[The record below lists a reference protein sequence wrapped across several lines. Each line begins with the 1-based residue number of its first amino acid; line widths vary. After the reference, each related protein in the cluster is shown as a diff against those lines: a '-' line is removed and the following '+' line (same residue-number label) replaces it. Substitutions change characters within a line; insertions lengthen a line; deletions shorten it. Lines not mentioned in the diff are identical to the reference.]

1 MVQERKRLNGGE
13 IVDECASNRQT
24 LARQFKGYQKVF
36 IALGDET
43 RQHIFLTLLEQEQ
56 VGMRVPEITEK
67 THLSRPAVSHHLQI
81 MKDAGLIS
89 MHRVGTMNYYY
100 VDANKSCWGGLK
112 ELIDNINQVIERAAE
127 SGYPHLETWQA
138 QNLEGKP

>member
-1 MVQERKRLNGGE
+1 MEQ
-13 IVDECASNRQT
+13 CASNRQM
-24 LARQFKGYQKVF
+24 LARQFKIYQKVF

-43 RQHIFLTLLEQEQ
+43 RQHIFLTLLENER

-81 MKDAGLIS
+81 MKDAGLVR

-100 VDANKSCWGGLK
+100 VDANEGCWGGLK
-112 ELIDNINQVIERAAE
+112 ELIDSINQVIAMAAE
-127 SGYPHLETWQA
+127 SGYPHLEK
-138 QNLEGKP
+138 NLEGRT